1 MLLQYKMY
9 SLLTTSSSFCIPKK
23 LKSHLSFTMLYAYIH
38 MCCCCCVCILESK
51 CECLIIIPENDMS
64 LVTNEIIS
72 SNYILKFKHRKLQNE
87 ILLFE

>member
-1 MLLQYKMY
+1 
-9 SLLTTSSSFCIPKK
+9 
-23 LKSHLSFTMLYAYIH
+23 

-72 SNYILKFKHRKLQNE
+72 SNLLKFKHRKLQNE